1 MILNPQVAK
10 TYWLMDA
17 LKQVQPPLT
26 TNQMNMVKELA
37 TRFSEM
43 EQERM
48 QLWTLVLQ
56 RDQAYNKIE
65 LHYAHDTLPKAKD
78 SLISIL
84 EKDPRPSA
92 KYNLVNQYLVKMDT
106 TKAEYLIN
114 KIPYLYS
121 FDNNT
126 KDDYDNFKTLYLLK
140 KELMKKGIRYNMMD
154 ELQQEKLIK
163 IIKKPSLSFSEMHS
177 LNALRQTDK
186 KPTGS
191 NGKVR
196 EKSQVPPYEEP
207 ILRPIE
213 NKEKDLEN
221 TEMPDN
227 NELLIQ
233 TLLNE
238 VLKEEYSMNLF
249 PNPAIERVSI
259 YYNVPI
265 NEENTEIEITNGTGA
280 LIKNIKVNATENLI
294 NVNTYDLKKGIYF
307 VSLVCNK
314 RKTNVKKLII
324 Q

>member
-140 KELMKKGIRYNMMD
+140 KELM
-154 ELQQEKLIK
+154 
-163 IIKKPSLSFSEMHS
+163 
-177 LNALRQTDK
+177 
-186 KPTGS
+186 
-191 NGKVR
+191 
-196 EKSQVPPYEEP
+196 
-207 ILRPIE
+207 
-213 NKEKDLEN
+213 
-221 TEMPDN
+221 
-227 NELLIQ
+227 
-233 TLLNE
+233 
-238 VLKEEYSMNLF
+238 
-249 PNPAIERVSI
+249 
-259 YYNVPI
+259 
-265 NEENTEIEITNGTGA
+265 
-280 LIKNIKVNATENLI
+280 
-294 NVNTYDLKKGIYF
+294 
-307 VSLVCNK
+307 
-314 RKTNVKKLII
+314 
-324 Q
+324 

>member
-1 MILNPQVAK
+1 
-10 TYWLMDA
+10 
-17 LKQVQPPLT
+17 
-26 TNQMNMVKELA
+26 
-37 TRFSEM
+37 
-43 EQERM
+43 
-48 QLWTLVLQ
+48 
-56 RDQAYNKIE
+56 
-65 LHYAHDTLPKAKD
+65 
-78 SLISIL
+78 
-84 EKDPRPSA
+84 
-92 KYNLVNQYLVKMDT
+92 
-106 TKAEYLIN
+106 
-114 KIPYLYS
+114 
-121 FDNNT
+121 
-126 KDDYDNFKTLYLLK
+126 
-140 KELMKKGIRYNMMD
+140 MMD

-249 PNPAIERVSI
+249 PNPAFEKVSI
-259 YYNVPI
+259 YFNVPI
-265 NEENTEIEITNGTGA
+265 NEENTEIEITNSTGA
-280 LIKNIKVNATENLI
+280 LIKNIKINATENLI